1 MTDQYELGR
10 LRHAGLTGFDVM
22 ILSNLMKSGGRFG
35 FYTGGVQAEQLPRVI
50 AGLDSMAGRGLITVD
65 ETQSTTSRIVLLLTD
80 NGRAVC
86 SQLEKM
92 SVQPHVEVQMHGDT
106 PEVIKP

>member
-22 ILSNLMKSGGRFG
+22 ILSNLMKGGGEFG
-35 FYTGGVQAEQLPRVI
+35 FYTGGVAEEHLPRVI
-50 AGLDSMAGRGLITVD
+50 AGLDSMANRNLITVD
-65 ETQSTTSRIVLLLTD
+65 EARSTTSRIVLRLTD

-86 SQLEKM
+86 SKLESM
-92 SVQPHVEVQMHGDT
+92 SVQPRVEVQMHGDT
-106 PEVIKP
+106 PEVVKP